1 MLIYLHQI
9 VPVILLAKFADRTSV
24 ALTVRSLNASGERG
38 RWERPLERGVA
49 ILPKAK
55 SDGARGKG
63 RAGHGQPGR
72 RVDYEET
79 VAAVC
84 KYFCRGY
91 LPADIADLMQERY
104 GVEMSREAPYK
115 YIQYAA
121 AHNWLQFLAP
131 REDQLS
137 QTLRTRYPWLQQA
150 EVVHTSVVDDVA
162 YRAAVMVVEL
172 LRAHCRRHKEVVHIG
187 FTGGY
192 SMRTVA
198 ETLAAL
204 LQQPT
209 DNLPKTVVFH
219 TLVAG
224 FDVDTPVTDP
234 NAFLT
239 YFVRPAMQVDTRFVL
254 LHAPA
259 MVEPEEMPK
268 VLALPGVEQARQSV
282 HKLDLIVTSAAVI
295 NDPHSMLARYYDEP
309 TRDLLTRDGC
319 VGDMLWWPLAR
330 HGPLDPTK
338 YPYRSLTL
346 LELSELP
353 DYIQRGTQV
362 LLALGPCGKCGELK
376 TDILET
382 LLHLDDHL
390 LTHLVVDSRTARALF
405 ERVPSK

>member
-1 MLIYLHQI
+1 M
-9 VPVILLAKFADRTSV
+9 
-24 ALTVRSLNASGERG
+24 
-38 RWERPLERGVA
+38 
-49 ILPKAK
+49 PKAK

-63 RAGHGQPGR
+63 RAGHGQLWRG
-72 RVDYEET
+72 VEYEET

-104 GVEMSREAPYK
+104 GLKMSREAPYK

-121 AHNWLQFLAP
+121 AHNWLQFLGP
-131 REDQLS
+131 REDRLS
-137 QTLRTRYPWLQQA
+137 DTMRTHYPWLQQA
-150 EVVHTSVVDDVA
+150 EVVHTSMMDDVA

-172 LRAHCRRHKEVVHIG
+172 LRAYRRRHKDIVHIG
-187 FTGGY
+187 VTGGY

-198 ETLAAL
+198 EKLAAL
-204 LQQPT
+204 LQQPI
-209 DNLPKTVVFH
+209 DGFPKTVVFH
-219 TLVAG
+219 TLVAS

-239 YFVRPAMQVDTRFVL
+239 YFVSPAIQHWLDVRFVM

-259 MVEPEEMPK
+259 MIEPKEMPK
-268 VLALPGVEQARQSV
+268 VLALPGVEMACQQV
-282 HKLDLIVTSAAVI
+282 HKLDLIVTSAAVM
-295 NDPHSMLARYYDEP
+295 NDPHSMLSRYYAEPTP
-309 TRDLLTRDGC
+309 TRDLLKRDGC

-330 HGPLDPTK
+330 HGPLDLSQ

-346 LELSELP
+346 IELRELP

-362 LLALGPCGKCGELK
+362 LLALGPCGQCGELK
-376 TDILET
+376 TDILEA

-405 ERVPSK
+405 ERVPST